1 MCANTSSIDAQKG
14 NERTIS
20 SSSFVLSM
28 IRSVILPIAQ
38 HCVAIRFDS
47 DGMALICQPEGSQE
61 TLRLPVQGGTYAELM
76 GELAALQ
83 ALPIHQLALP
93 FSLAAW
99 RQLEYAHDLA
109 GTTW

>member
-83 ALPIHQLALP
+83 ALPIYQLPIP
-93 FSLAAW
+93 FSLA
-99 RQLEYAHDLA
+99 
-109 GTTW
+109 T